1 MFYQSTRGKT
11 KNISF
16 IQAVKMG
23 LANDG
28 GLLIPQYIPVIKEDL
43 SQLNF
48 RELTLYLMKIY
59 IGDEIE
65 ESTLWELIQ
74 KSYSSFDTDEIV
86 PIIKKDDIYIA
97 ELFHGPTLAFKD
109 IALQFLGNLFEY
121 ILQREEKKM
130 NILGAT
136 SGDTGSA
143 AIEGVRGKKNMNI
156 FILYPYG
163 KVSPIQQKQ
172 MTTVEE
178 KNVFCIAINGSFDD
192 CQYIVK
198 KIFSDIQFKQKYMLG
213 AVNSINWT
221 RILAQIIY
229 YFYAYFQIH
238 TKGSVYF
245 SVPTG
250 NFGNIF
256 AGFIAKKMGL
266 DIDKLILATNENDIL
281 SKFVNTG
288 IYKKGKVTNTISP
301 SMDIQIASNF
311 ERYLYYLFDENG
323 EKIRQLMNTFS
334 KYGEIKID
342 KQKLQTVQADFLS
355 AKATETETTEEIRNF
370 YKETGYILDPH
381 TAVGVKVGR
390 QLRDKEKPLICLATA
405 HPAKFRKPV
414 EKGTGMLP
422 PIPPSL
428 QNIEKKK
435 EKFTVIDASFEQV
448 KTFIEQY
455 ALR

>member
-1 MFYQSTRGKT
+1 
-11 KNISF
+11 
-16 IQAVKMG
+16 MG
-23 LANDG
+23 LADDG
-28 GLLIPQYIPVIKEDL
+28 GLLVPQYIPVVEENL
-43 SQLNF
+43 SSLNF
-48 RELTLYLMKIY
+48 KELALYLMKMY

-65 ESTLWELIQ
+65 ENTLWRLIQ
-74 KSYSSFDTDEIV
+74 KSYSSFDTEKIV
-86 PIIKKDDIYIA
+86 PVVKKDGIYIA

-121 ILQREEKKM
+121 ILQEEGKKM

-143 AIEGVRGKKNMNI
+143 AIEGIKGKKNINI

-172 MTTVEE
+172 MTTVKD
-178 KNVFCIAINGSFDD
+178 KNVFCIAIKGSFDD

-198 KIFSDIQFKQKYMLG
+198 KIFSDSEFKKKYMLG

-229 YFYAYFQIH
+229 YFYAYFQIS
-238 TKGSVYF
+238 TEGSVYF

-256 AGFIAKKMGL
+256 AGFIAKRMGL
-266 DIDKLILATNENDIL
+266 NIDKLILATNENDIL

-288 IYKKGKVTNTISP
+288 IYKKGKVVNTISP

-311 ERYLYYLFDENG
+311 ERYLYYLFDEDG
-323 EKIRQLMNTFS
+323 EKVRQLMDTFS

-342 KQKLQTVQADFLS
+342 KQRLQTVQVDFLS
-355 AKATETETTEEIRNF
+355 AKASETETIEEIRDF
-370 YKETGYILDPH
+370 YRETGYILDPH
-381 TAVGVKVGR
+381 TAVGVRVGR
-390 QLRDKEKPLICLATA
+390 KLRDKEKPLICLATA
-405 HPAKFRKPV
+405 HPAKFQKPV
-414 EKGTGMLP
+414 KESIGMFP

-428 QNIEKKK
+428 QDIEKKK
-435 EKFTVIDASFEQV
+435 ERFTVIDASIKKV
-448 KTFIEQY
+448 KTFIEQH